1 MKKYIIT
8 LALSFL
14 LLSCNDKEVVQKTIQ
29 EEIVLDYQDTK
40 KVDSLLEMVDGFKI
54 SVDEVIYEKHSLKDN
69 NTKLKQELVLVKD
82 ELIMV
87 KDCLQVANDKIK
99 EYKVPKKRSFFN
111 KVLGTNKD
119 SITIKD
125 TIR

>member
-1 MKKYIIT
+1 MIYKLSSEGIRNIAIRFSEFEGLDTVLNMKG
-8 LALSFL
+8 
-14 LLSCNDKEVVQKTIQ
+14 
-29 EEIVLDYQDTK
+29 
-40 KVDSLLEMVDGFKI
+40 KVDWVWVDCFSKVPLTHDNYKILKESGFKLCFV
-54 SVDEVIYEKHSLKDN
+54 SP
-69 NTKLKQELVLVKD
+69 EL
-82 ELIMV
+82 
-87 KDCLQVANDKIK
+87 QNQPDKIK